1 VSDRRAW
8 LAEWCP
14 DCRAAPGAR
23 CRQHSIKKRKDSAR
37 RLHFARGWRYRSCP
51 TCRALLDEM
60 CRTPSGREASR
71 PHTARLRRGRLEL
84 VGDEVWEELER
95 RAATVAIVPFSGR
108 AGAGGRTGTITLG
121 RLEGDELVEVE
132 RWSGGRDELGY
143 ALEAPVW
150 DRFGGFAG
158 QPQVRGTVT
167 WMLAER
173 RVVIEG
179 QRRDAA
185 FEEDLS

>member
-1 VSDRRAW
+1 
-8 LAEWCP
+8 
-14 DCRAAPGAR
+14 
-23 CRQHSIKKRKDSAR
+23 
-37 RLHFARGWRYRSCP
+37 
-51 TCRALLDEM
+51 M

-71 PHTARLRRGRLEL
+71 PHTARLQRGRWDL
-84 VGDEVWEELER
+84 VGDEVWEELQR
-95 RAATVAIVPFSGR
+95 RGATVAIVPFSGR
-108 AGAGGRTGTITLG
+108 AGAGGSTGTIALS
-121 RLEGDELVEVE
+121 RLEGPELVDVE
-132 RWSGGRDELGY
+132 RWSAGRDELAY

-179 QRRDAA
+179 QRGDAA
-185 FEEDLS
+185 FQEDLS